1 MVQIKNSDE
10 INKLKKRISVL
21 LWFLVI
27 FILIGLFLNW
37 YALVLSM
44 KTKKNFKN
52 EKTRTYNSMHRLK
65 DIEK

>member
-1 MVQIKNSDE
+1 MVQIKNSNE
-10 INKLKKRISVL
+10 INKLKKRINIL

-44 KTKKNFKN
+44 KTKQNFKH
-52 EKTRTYNSMHRLK
+52 EKTRTYNSMHGLK